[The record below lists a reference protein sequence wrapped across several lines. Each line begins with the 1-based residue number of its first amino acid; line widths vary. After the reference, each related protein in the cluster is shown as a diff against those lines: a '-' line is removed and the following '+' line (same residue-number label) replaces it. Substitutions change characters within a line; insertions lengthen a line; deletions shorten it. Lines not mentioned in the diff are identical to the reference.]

1 MLIGTKCGRVHQ
13 VDSLGTPVVRFGVAG
28 PGWVTSIGGSQE
40 GRVGFANSLG
50 VVTLQGFADE
60 LDIQE
65 FSFGEVFKEEVSSS
79 SCVDL
84 EGLRAFA
91 GSKGGKIY
99 VRSIDGEVEEEG
111 YTLLAQVQCEA
122 LKRLRLEDSKLQ
134 VYARDAQFRVLDAET
149 GKEFFLARNSKGDEL
164 NVVPKP
170 NFVDGKLLD
179 DSTYLVLSTRKLSL
193 FDPRQQRRAVWDLP
207 APVDSRDTFTVL
219 GLSANEYVSGG
230 NLGELF
236 FFDQKVRKLRR
247 VLKAHNGAVVSLDH
261 DASTGVWASVG
272 RDRMMHYTE
281 ASSRET
287 VFSKFLSQ
295 TPTCAIRTGSPLSIP
310 EPEEEEIDD
319 LDSQAGDEP
328 LEAEPDPEEEKK
340 KLLKAA
346 LKDERLLWHN
356 NVRLPYEKK
365 VKTKTTAGNE

>member
-13 VDSLGTPVVRFGVAG
+13 VDSLGTPVVRYGAAG
-28 PGWVTSIGGSQE
+28 PGWVTSIGGSE
-40 GRVGFANSLG
+40 NGRIGFANSQG
-50 VVTLQGFADE
+50 IVTIQGFADE

-65 FSFGEVFKEEVSSS
+65 FSFGEAFKEEVSSS

-99 VRSIDGEVEEEG
+99 VRSIDGEAEEEG
-111 YTLLAQVQCEA
+111 CSLLAEVQCEA
-122 LKRLRLEDSKLQ
+122 LKKLNFEESKVQ
-134 VYARDAQFRVLDAET
+134 VYARDAQFRVLDGET
-149 GKEFFLARNSKGDEL
+149 GKDFFLARNSKGDEL

-170 NFVDGKLLD
+170 NFVDGKLLE

-193 FDPRQQRRAVWDLP
+193 FDPRQQRRAVWDLQAP
-207 APVDSRDTFTVL
+207 ADSRDTFSVIDI
-219 GLSANEYVSGG
+219 NEKEYVSGG

-236 FFDQKVRKLRR
+236 FFDRKARKLRR

-261 DASTGVWASVG
+261 DESTGVWASVG
-272 RDRMMHYTE
+272 RDRMMHFTDS
-281 ASSRET
+281 SSRE
-287 VFSKFLSQ
+287 VIFSKFLSQ
-295 TPTCAIRTGSPLSIP
+295 TPTCAIRTGSPLSVP

-328 LEAEPDPEEEKK
+328 LEAEPDPEEEKRN
-340 KLLKAA
+340 LLKAA
-346 LKDERLLWHN
+346 LKDEKLLWHN

-365 VKTKTTAGNE
+365 VKTKTASGNE